1 MLKVTGAVLAAGL
14 TFAAQAFAADAPAEI
29 KIGTLYASSGR
40 YASISMPVHSALK
53 LWIDQKNADGGVY
66 VKAFDKKIPV
76 KLVAY
81 DDQSNTATASTLYNQ
96 LITQDKVDLLVA
108 DSGSVL
114 TAPAVAIARDHKVF
128 LFDQTG
134 TGASFFSKDNPYIA
148 LMADPVS
155 TIWPKPVADFVSHDG
170 PGLGVIHFGY
180 APNDIA
186 FLRNVQDV
194 GVKFKM
200 LFSIYAGLETELLE
214 KNVGEKGLE
223 HVFTYVPPSELEY
236 PVNFGMTMK
245 DYKAAWDKKYPD
257 GKIEFGFNA
266 VAGYTTGL
274 VIEKT
279 LSVATSLDQ
288 LELRRAVFSLSGE
301 LKTLDGTFALD
312 ETGGQIGELTPL
324 GQLALDEHRVHD
336 AIADDEPD
344 AGSDALMLVYALVA
358 GVLFGLYFSL
368 VGIGLNLVFG
378 VMRIVNLAHGDFLML
393 GAFVAFGVVTLAGI
407 DPLFAVPLA
416 FVIFIVIGLLL
427 YWVLVPR
434 LQGSVN
440 PEMLSIILFFGL
452 SQVIEAVTT
461 IFFGTSERSIQ
472 SRALGTVFSTIRIKL
487 FGGKPDAAGPIQIFG
502 QGFPAAWVIAAITSL
517 IAITLVYV
525 YLYRTRLGTLT
536 RAVMSRRDEAFATG
550 IDVDRVSAA
559 A

>member
-1 MLKVTGAVLAAGL
+1 VTARAIVRRNEEYREDFMLRMTGALVLVGL
-14 TFAAQAFAADAPAEI
+14 TMATQAFAADAPAEI

-40 YASISMPVHSALK
+40 YASISMPVFSALK
-53 LWIDQKNADGGVY
+53 LWADQKNADGGAY

-76 KLVAY
+76 KLIAY

-114 TAPAVAIARDHKVF
+114 TAPAVAIARDRKVF

-155 TIWPKPVADFVSHDG
+155 TVWPKPVADFVSHDG
-170 PGLGVIHFGY
+170 PGLGIKKIAILYSTNEFTGTQANAFRKFVKDSGAPIEIVYDQGIPTETTNYTVIINNINNTQPDAVIHFGY

-186 FLRNVQDV
+186 FLRNVADV

-200 LFSIYAGLETELLE
+200 LFCIYAGLETELLE

-223 HVFTYVPPSELEY
+223 HVFTYVPPSEIEY

-245 DYKAAWDKKYPD
+245 EYKAAWENKYPD

-312 ETGGQIGELTPL
+312 EMGGQIGELTPL
-324 GQLALDEHRVHD
+324 GQLALDDHGH
-336 AIADDEPD
+336 IKFI
-344 AGSDALMLVYALVA
+344 S
-358 GVLFGLYFSL
+358 LYPHET
-368 VGIGLNLVFG
+368 
-378 VMRIVNLAHGDFLML
+378 A
-393 GAFVAFGVVTLAGI
+393 T
-407 DPLFAVPLA
+407 
-416 FVIFIVIGLLL
+416 
-427 YWVLVPR
+427 
-434 LQGSVN
+434 
-440 PEMLSIILFFGL
+440 
-452 SQVIEAVTT
+452 
-461 IFFGTSERSIQ
+461 
-472 SRALGTVFSTIRIKL
+472 
-487 FGGKPDAAGPIQIFG
+487 GKP
-502 QGFPAAWVIAAITSL
+502 
-517 IAITLVYV
+517 VYP
-525 YLYRTRLGTLT
+525 RP
-536 RAVMSRRDEAFATG
+536 
-550 IDVDRVSAA
+550 
-559 A
+559 